1 MKKLTVYSVR
11 SCRFGQI
18 LLWLARRLGGHKP
31 HLPLSKLVKP
41 CLFSANPFICYLS
54 THLCITLS
62 IFLSLCVCLSPRPVY
77 LSIRQIQLPIYLSI
91 YLSIVYLSFSLLTFP
106 FDCLFQ
112 TNLAISFVQT
122 CLSLYVPA
130 NQSIH
135 FSIHRQTNQQ
145 FSYLS
150 LPFLYHLSSLSVY
163 LFTYLAKG
171 ELTSPTLP
179 ANPTGPSIAFCQSTI
194 VLIGG
199 S

>member
-1 MKKLTVYSVR
+1 M
-11 SCRFGQI
+11 
-18 LLWLARRLGGHKP
+18 LWLARRLGGHTRTLNTYHLTQP

-62 IFLSLCVCLSPRPVY
+62 IFLSLCVCLFFQTGLSLYSPNPTTD
-77 LSIRQIQLPIYLSI
+77 LSV

-135 FSIHRQTNQQ
+135 FSIYRQTNQQ